1 MPIPYNL
8 IDLLLEGCSSPEDI
22 LGESGLLKQL
32 TKRIAERVL
41 DAEMDSHLGYAKH
54 ASHGKNTGNSRNGK
68 SSKTVRS
75 VHGRASLRCPVIAIA
90 PSSHN
95 GSKGRATVAGF

>member
-1 MPIPYNL
+1 MPIPDTL
-8 IDLLLEGCSSPEDI
+8 IDQLLEGCSSPEDI

-54 ASHGKNTGNSRNGK
+54 APQGKNTGNSRNGK
-68 SSKTVRS
+68 SPKTVRS
-75 VHGRASLRCPVIAIA
+75 VHGDIGFCCI
-90 PSSHN
+90 
-95 GSKGRATVAGF
+95 KGGLWQNPPYFLK